1 MQEASHNGFQN
12 QIAVQILN
20 KVNKQN
26 QYRRLCRNNCS
37 SSDQPRG
44 WETRRVIIDRRRRPP
59 PPSRHPPPPRL
70 TRLVT
75 RLHQVLAPLSL
86 RQFT

>member
-1 MQEASHNGFQN
+1 MN
-12 QIAVQILN
+12 
-20 KVNKQN
+20 
-26 QYRRLCRNNCS
+26 S
-37 SSDQPRG
+37 SIITNIYAYLDIPWRQAHYTEGDTDLMELHQPRG